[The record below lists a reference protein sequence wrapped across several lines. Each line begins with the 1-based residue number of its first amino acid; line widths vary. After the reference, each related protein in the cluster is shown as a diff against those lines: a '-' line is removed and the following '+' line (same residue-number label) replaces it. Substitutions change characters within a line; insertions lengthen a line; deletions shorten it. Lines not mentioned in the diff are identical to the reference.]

1 MFDDLVVLLNHGTE
15 PESKEA
21 AVWILGEY
29 AE

>member
-1 MFDDLVVLLNHGTE
+1 MFEDLVAMFDFATE

-29 AE
+29 A